1 MASYIY
7 IKNTYSIT
15 YVAYIKIKDIYQ
27 QRYQLSRYFSTWEG
41 FIMIV
46 QTQLKVYAGNAPNA
60 TMKQEYSAPEEGII
74 VPNSAY
80 ARAPLLWIEN

>member
-80 ARAPLLWIEN
+80 ARAPLL